1 MAEPVYLS
9 AFRRTRTCNV
19 ALLTS
24 DQTLLAAATVAA
36 AYEEAQIVRVS
47 VAPCA
52 HPSASEIDSCTT
64 NESGDI
70 ASPSRSSLR
79 REPHPKR
86 VARGGLMPAI
96 RTPGS
101 WLRTCLNESRSAGN
115 A

>member
-52 HPSASEIDSCTT
+52 HPSASSIHAPPMKVET
-64 NESGDI
+64 
-70 ASPSRSSLR
+70 SPVRL
-79 REPHPKR
+79 
-86 VARGGLMPAI
+86 GLVYGVNPI
-96 RTPGS
+96 
-101 WLRTCLNESRSAGN
+101 LNA
-115 A
+115 